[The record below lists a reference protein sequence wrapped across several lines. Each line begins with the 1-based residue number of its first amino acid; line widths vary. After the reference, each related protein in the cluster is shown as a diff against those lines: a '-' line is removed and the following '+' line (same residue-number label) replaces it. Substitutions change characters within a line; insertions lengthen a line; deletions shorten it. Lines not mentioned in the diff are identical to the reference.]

1 MAAAKTFGAGE
12 ITAIIFE
19 SAWSA
24 NLQRENCTVQNAN
37 LTSIAMV
44 CIKVQ
49 GSAVAFLSA
58 NNSEQL
64 SASVGHALE
73 KGLETPQQHNSLA

>member
-24 NLQRENCTVQNAN
+24 NLQRENCTVQKAN

-49 GSAVAFLSA
+49 GSAVSFLSA